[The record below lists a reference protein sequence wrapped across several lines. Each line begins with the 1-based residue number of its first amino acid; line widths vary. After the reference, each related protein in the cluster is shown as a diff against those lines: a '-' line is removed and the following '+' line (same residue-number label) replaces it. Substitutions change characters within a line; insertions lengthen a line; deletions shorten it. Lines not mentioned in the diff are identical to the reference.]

1 MSNADSIII
10 IYTCDY
16 LYIKNKMLHPWLTPY
31 LDVTSQFIE
40 ENKLS
45 LVYYRN
51 EDHLCLLIQYTY
63 FKINMYIIC

>member
-1 MSNADSIII
+1 M
-10 IYTCDY
+10 
-16 LYIKNKMLHPWLTPY
+16 YIKNKMLHPWLTPY